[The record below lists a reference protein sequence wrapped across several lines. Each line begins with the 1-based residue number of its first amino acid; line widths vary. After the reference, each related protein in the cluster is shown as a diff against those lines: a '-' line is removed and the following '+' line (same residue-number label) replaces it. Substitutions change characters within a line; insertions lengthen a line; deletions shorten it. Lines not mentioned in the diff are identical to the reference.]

1 MVCVS
6 SFPISKDFKIIVE
19 ISAAGHGPWE
29 GTAYAPEAD
38 ILADMKAVEGASSV
52 ETQTYTFMS
61 F

>member
-29 GTAYAPEAD
+29 GTSYAPEAD